1 MLGGAS
7 KFGGSRPMK
16 LYLRAFAALGALC
29 GAGMLQATEVAVCT
43 ENGRAVLEL
52 ADEAAPQHV
61 ANFLRY
67 VDMGYY
73 TGTVFHRVQSGLFV
87 QGGGHDREL
96 RARSTLPPVPN
107 ESSNGLHNTR
117 GTVAAARTSDPDS
130 ARSQFFV
137 NLGDNTEQLDGGR
150 EPGYTV
156 FARVTE
162 GMEVFDAIGRLPTGA
177 AGPFRADVPTPL
189 VAIKSIARLDAA
201 ALAALPAEG
210 REAALKDAIVAAAAA
225 GNAVD
230 ALESIGHYR
239 ALCGA
244 DDPEIALTEARMALA
259 LDDRRRAMFALEEIL
274 ATTAIEEPAHAAAM
288 ELARE
293 AATDNA
299 MTSQLLA
306 ICTPPAVPA
315 LPDASSVSE
324 AEMLASQRQ
333 VREFVAAGEAY
344 VACLARVIDDEERSA
359 GLRNAAV
366 EEHNRMVAAMEE
378 IAAGFNEQI
387 RIFRARGQP

>member
-1 MLGGAS
+1 MN
-7 KFGGSRPMK
+7 
-16 LYLRAFAALGALC
+16 LYLRALTALGALC
-29 GAGMLQATEVAVCT
+29 GAGALHATEVAICT
-43 ENGRAVLEL
+43 DDGRIVLEL

-61 ANFLRY
+61 ASFLRY
-67 VDMGYY
+67 VDMGFYS
-73 TGTVFHRVQSGLFV
+73 GTVFHRVQAGAFV
-87 QGGGHDREL
+87 QGGGLDREL
-96 RARSTLPPVPN
+96 RVRSTLPPVPN

-117 GTVAAARTSDPDS
+117 GTVAAARTADPDS

-137 NLGDNTEQLDGGR
+137 NLADNTQQFDGGR

-162 GMEVFDAIGRLPTGA
+162 GIEVFDAIGRLPTGA
-177 AGPFRADVPTPL
+177 AGPFRADVPRPL
-189 VAIKSIARLDAA
+189 VAIKSVARVDAA
-201 ALAALPAEG
+201 ALAALPADG
-210 REAALKDAIVAAAAA
+210 REAALKDEIVAAAAA

-259 LDDRRRAMFALEEIL
+259 LDDRRRAMFALEEL
-274 ATTAIEEPAHAAAM
+274 MATTDDGDPAHAMAT
-288 ELARE
+288 ELSRE
-293 AATDNA
+293 AATDSA

-306 ICTPPAVPA
+306 ICAPPAVPA
-315 LPDASSVSE
+315 LPDASSAGE
-324 AEMLASQRQ
+324 QEMLASQRQ

-344 VACLARVIDDEERSA
+344 VACLSRVIDDEERSA

-387 RIFRARGQP
+387 RIFRARG

>member
-1 MLGGAS
+1 MNV
-7 KFGGSRPMK
+7 
-16 LYLRAFAALGALC
+16 YLRALAALGALC
-29 GAGMLQATEVAVCT
+29 GAGTMHATEVVVCT
-43 ENGRAVLEL
+43 DNGRAVLEL
-52 ADEAAPQHV
+52 AVEAAPQHV

-87 QGGGHDREL
+87 QGGGHDRGL

-117 GTVAAARTSDPDS
+117 GTLAAARADDPDS

-137 NLGDNTEQLDGGR
+137 NLADNTQQLDGKHD
-150 EPGYTV
+150 PGYTV

-162 GMEVFDAIGRLPTGA
+162 GMDVFDEIGGLPTGA
-177 AGPFRADVPTPL
+177 AGPFPADVPTPL
-189 VAIKSIARLDAA
+189 VAIKSIARLDAE

-210 REAALKDAIVAAAAA
+210 REAALKDSIVAAAAA

-230 ALESIGHYR
+230 ALRAIGHYR

-274 ATTAIEEPAHAAAM
+274 ATTDTQEPAHAAAM
-288 ELARE
+288 ELSRA
-293 AATDNA
+293 AATDST

-306 ICTPPAVPA
+306 ICAPTAVPA

-324 AEMLASQRQ
+324 AEMLAAQRQ

-344 VACLARVIDDEERSA
+344 LACLARIIDDEKRSA

-378 IAAGFNEQI
+378 VAAGFNEQI
-387 RIFRARGQP
+387 RIFRARG